1 MFQYWKIINKIGDN
15 MILVTGGAGFIGLNF
30 VKHLLKL
37 NEDVVV
43 VDNLTYAS
51 NPNVLMSLKVKHEC
65 VDIVDNVALTSTLD
79 NYSFTKIYHFAAE
92 SHVDN
97 SINDVMPFVNSNII
111 GTINLLNYF
120 KNKDVKFI
128 QVSTDEVFGEVPYP
142 GKFNEYSNIVPRNPY
157 SASKASAEH
166 FVNAYKNSYKM
177 NTVIVNSS
185 NNYGPYQ
192 HIEKMIPKTITNI
205 IQNKNIPV
213 YGQGLQI
220 RDWIYVEDTC
230 EAIYKIS
237 MLDNNID
244 RYCIGADYEIK
255 NIDLVKR
262 IVLMMDAS
270 TDLISY
276 VNDRPGHDMRYS
288 TEIIQLLR
296 DTDWRVTHSLDVGLQ
311 KTIEWYKN
319 ENRI

>member
-1 MFQYWKIINKIGDN
+1 

-30 VKHLLKL
+30 VKYMLDK
-37 NEDVVV
+37 EDILVI
-43 VDNLTYAS
+43 DKFTYAS
-51 NPNVLMSLKVKHEC
+51 NPDALKALNINHRY
-65 VDIVDNVALTSTLD
+65 VDIADYNHLRDILD
-79 NYSFTKIYHFAAE
+79 QYSFTKVYHFAAE

-97 SINDVMPFVNSNII
+97 SINDVMPFVQSNII

-120 KNKDVKFI
+120 RDKDVKFVH
-128 QVSTDEVFGEVPYP
+128 VSTDEVFGEVPEP
-142 GKFNEYSNIVPRNPY
+142 GKFNEYSNLVPRNPY

-166 FVNAYKNSYKM
+166 FINAYKNTYGM
-177 NTVIVNSS
+177 NAVIVNSS

-205 IQNKNIPV
+205 LQNKPIPV
-213 YGQGLQI
+213 YGQGLQV
-220 RDWIYVEDTC
+220 RDWIYVTDTC

-237 MLDNNID
+237 QLDNKQD
-244 RYCIGADYEIK
+244 RYCIGGECEVK
-255 NIDLVKR
+255 NIDLVKQ
-262 IVLMMDAS
+262 ILIMMDAT
-270 TDLISY
+270 TDLIAY

-288 TEIIQLLR
+288 TDITQLLR
-296 DTDWRVTHSLDVGLQ
+296 DTDWRVTHTLEAGLR